1 MEFVLQRYVYI
12 IRRNSLRYG
21 KADHY
26 FRMKYIYKY
35 IHRKRNN
42 DRLKRERERKKIESK
57 KLFK

>member
-1 MEFVLQRYVYI
+1 MAFVLQRYVCIYI
-12 IRRNSLRYG
+12 IKRNSPRYG

-26 FRMKYIYKY
+26 FY

-42 DRLKRERERKKIESK
+42 DRLKREKKIESK